1 MSLRIR
7 QVALRAQT
15 PQGLFG
21 ASIQFTNGLNIVRA
35 DNTSGK
41 STCLQSIIYA
51 LGLEGLWSPSHDIPL
66 AHVMTDHIE
75 SDSRSFPVS
84 ASEVYL
90 EIANQTD
97 SVTIRRG
104 VKNAGQTAL
113 VSTWNGALLSAPQNT
128 PTPTQRD
135 FFVRQPGAATSESG
149 FHSFLSNFIGWNLP
163 MVPRFQG
170 GEVPLYMEAI
180 FPLLYVEQK
189 KGWSSIPARF
199 PTYLQIREIGRRVVE
214 FLLRLDSY
222 EIEANRQRL
231 KDEEADVRARWRANI
246 AELESLASSVG
257 AYVQGLP
264 REPASLWPPPTPP
277 KLLVSRGKAWIEFQA
292 ALAEE
297 RSKLATFEQQA
308 IPTVGQ
314 SSEIAT
320 AQLRTLEDELARLEF
335 SSTTLVE
342 NLQNERMEAQ
352 RLADRLHGIDIDIRR
367 LQDAEKLTRL
377 GSIQRLKLAEN
388 YCPTCDQPLSD
399 TLASQRI
406 SQNVM
411 PISENLG
418 FLKEQKE
425 IVAAMH
431 DSSTK
436 RIQVLELEISAVRSK
451 ADSVRSQIRGLRS
464 TLTSDNNAPSP
475 SIIQERIRLEALVR
489 KMSEAAQE
497 IELQLEAIS
506 RLASEWSTISA
517 RRAALPRSSFSS
529 GDELKI
535 KSFQELFIAHTKTY
549 GFTSLKPESLS
560 IDSSTFR
567 PIHGGFELEF
577 DLSASDAVRVIWSY
591 LISLLE
597 MARRFQTNHPGLL
610 ILDEPR
616 QQSARRESLGELL
629 RSASLAS
636 QHGQQVIIA
645 TSEDPETLRS
655 LLTGVPHTLI
665 NFDGQI
671 LKPLKT

>member
-1 MSLRIR
+1 
-7 QVALRAQT
+7 
-15 PQGLFG
+15 
-21 ASIQFTNGLNIVRA
+21 
-35 DNTSGK
+35 
-41 STCLQSIIYA
+41 
-51 LGLEGLWSPSHDIPL
+51 
-66 AHVMTDHIE
+66 
-75 SDSRSFPVS
+75 
-84 ASEVYL
+84 
-90 EIANQTD
+90 
-97 SVTIRRG
+97 
-104 VKNAGQTAL
+104 
-113 VSTWNGALLSAPQNT
+113 
-128 PTPTQRD
+128 
-135 FFVRQPGAATSESG
+135 
-149 FHSFLSNFIGWNLP
+149 
-163 MVPRFQG
+163 
-170 GEVPLYMEAI
+170 MEAI